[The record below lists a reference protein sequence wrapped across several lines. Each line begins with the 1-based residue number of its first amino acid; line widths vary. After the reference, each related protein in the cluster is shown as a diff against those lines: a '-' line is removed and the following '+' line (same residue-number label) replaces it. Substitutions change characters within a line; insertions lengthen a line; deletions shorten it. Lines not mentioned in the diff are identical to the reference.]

1 MRRSSER
8 GTHQARP
15 KNQYEE
21 SFRQTKKVYFGTEEH
36 DSTAARDRSRTS
48 QPIRDENRRYNGE
61 ESFQQ
66 DLKADK
72 GRKVDVSDYGV
83 NEKEIMEKIGRI
95 NRLNEEINNR
105 LQRMLNK
112 MDGA

>member
-8 GTHQARP
+8 GSHQVRP
-15 KNQYEE
+15 KNQYDEP
-21 SFRQTKKVYFGTEEH
+21 FRQNKKVYFGVEEH
-36 DSTAARDRSRTS
+36 DSTAARDRSRNN

-66 DLKADK
+66 DLKIDK
-72 GRKVDVSDYGV
+72 GRKADVSDYGV
-83 NEKEIMEKIGRI
+83 NEKEIIEKIGRI

>member
-1 MRRSSER
+1 
-8 GTHQARP
+8 
-15 KNQYEE
+15 
-21 SFRQTKKVYFGTEEH
+21 
-36 DSTAARDRSRTS
+36 
-48 QPIRDENRRYNGE
+48 
-61 ESFQQ
+61 
-66 DLKADK
+66 
-72 GRKVDVSDYGV
+72 V